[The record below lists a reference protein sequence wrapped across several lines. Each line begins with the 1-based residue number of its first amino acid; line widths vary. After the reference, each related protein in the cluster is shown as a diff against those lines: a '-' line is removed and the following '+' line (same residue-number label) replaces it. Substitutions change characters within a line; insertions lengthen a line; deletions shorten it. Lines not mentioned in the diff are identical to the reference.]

1 MSLSHDTL
9 KALHEAATPGDL
21 SAAEEYTASETVEC
35 PCCQGDGEV
44 EAADYCN
51 FDGVALGVQ
60 FYGIGQEFGAHE
72 ALWTYLRNAV
82 PEILTLIAERD
93 ALRGAWQPIETA
105 PKDGTEV
112 ILSGLYPEN
121 DQGLPTARVTAGFWI
136 EPEAPVIGDCGG
148 PCRCPEYGD
157 PAEPHW
163 ATMHGGS
170 DSGWMSTDGG
180 FTTEWPPT
188 HWMPL
193 PGAPALGGNH
203 HGS

>member
-21 SAAEEYTASETVEC
+21 SAAEEHTASETVEC

-72 ALWTYLRNAV
+72 ALWTYLIKHI

-93 ALRGAWQPIETA
+93 AMRAALRRWQQTGCP
-105 PKDGTEV
+105 DC
-112 ILSGLYPEN
+112 S
-121 DQGLPTARVTAGFWI
+121 
-136 EPEAPVIGDCGG
+136 GDCGS
-148 PCRCPEYGD
+148 
-157 PAEPHW
+157 AN
-163 ATMHGGS
+163 
-170 DSGWMSTDGG
+170 
-180 FTTEWPPT
+180 PPVLSCIMVET
-188 HWMPL
+188 
-193 PGAPALGGNH
+193 AAALGGNH